1 MRVRPVDPS
10 AVIRDPHTKAPLP
23 PDGGDVP
30 EDIFWTRRL
39 AAGEVVRCDEADHPV
54 GDEPI
59 MPLTTRG
66 GRK

>member
-1 MRVRPVDPS
+1 MRVRPVDPA
-10 AVIRDPHTKAPLP
+10 AVIRDPHTKALLP

-39 AAGEVVRCDEADHPV
+39 IAGEVVRCDEIDPPV

-66 GRK
+66 PRK